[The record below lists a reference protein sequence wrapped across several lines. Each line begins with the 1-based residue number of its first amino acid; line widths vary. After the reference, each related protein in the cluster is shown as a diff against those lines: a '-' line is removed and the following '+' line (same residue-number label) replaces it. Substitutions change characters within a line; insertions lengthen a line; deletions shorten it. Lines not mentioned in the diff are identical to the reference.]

1 MLKIRGISG
10 IQKLDDVK
18 VPLTHP
24 ATGEVVGHLFG
35 NVKNFE
41 THRVAFFSN
50 SKDMRNDPFYRAFL
64 KQFCTGW
71 DFVNDETGEPL
82 TFSSDAVCEFA
93 GGVNIDWIGAAFFDT
108 MNDIKNF
115 YSKPN
120 KT

>member
-10 IQKLDDVK
+10 IKKLDDVK

-41 THRVAFFSN
+41 MRRAGFFDSA
-50 SKDMRNDPFYRAFL
+50 KQLDGEALYKAFL
-64 KQFCTGW
+64 KCFCTGW
-71 DFVNDETGEPL
+71 DFVDDETGEPL
-82 TFSSDAVCEFA
+82 AFSAEDVCELSS
-93 GGVNIDWIGAAFFDT
+93 GIDLVWVGIPFFNAMLD
-108 MNDIKNF
+108 MKNF

-120 KT
+120 KV

>member
-41 THRVAFFSN
+41 
-50 SKDMRNDPFYRAFL
+50 MRDR
-64 KQFCTGW
+64 KS
-71 DFVNDETGEPL
+71 V
-82 TFSSDAVCEFA
+82 V
-93 GGVNIDWIGAAFFDT
+93 
-108 MNDIKNF
+108 
-115 YSKPN
+115 
-120 KT
+120 

>member
-10 IQKLDDVK
+10 IKKLDDVK

-41 THRVAFFSN
+41 MRRAGFFESA
-50 SKDMRNDPFYRAFL
+50 KEMYGEEYHKAFL
-64 KQFCTGW
+64 KCFCTGW
-71 DFVNDETGEPL
+71 DFVDDETGEPL
-82 TFSSDAVCEFA
+82 AFSAEDVCELSS
-93 GGVNIDWIGAAFFDT
+93 GIDLVWVGIPFSNSMVD
-108 MNDIKNF
+108 MKNF

-120 KT
+120 KV